1 MLTAGFADPSL
12 DAQRCFRAVLEAMSR
27 PGRVQHLDA
36 GLAEPPA
43 PLGVAAGAVLLT
55 LADADTPVWI
65 DDAAAPA
72 ADWLRFHAGC
82 PLVAAPGEAQFALA
96 CGAMPALDALAQ
108 GTEEAPQDSATLVL
122 QVASLVQ
129 GTSPQV
135 ASLVQGTSPQV
146 ASLVQGTSLQV
157 ASRAALR
164 LTGPGIETAHMLQVE
179 GLPPGFVA
187 AWARNAALFP
197 RGVDVILCAGATL
210 AALPRTLRIEE
221 CP

>member
-27 PGRVQHLDA
+27 PGRVQQLEA
-36 GLAEPPA
+36 GMAEPPT
-43 PLGVAAGAVLLT
+43 PLGLAAGAVLLA

-72 ADWLRFHAGC
+72 TDWLRFHAGC

-108 GTEEAPQDSATLVL
+108 GTEEAPQESATLVL
-122 QVASLVQ
+122 QVASLTR
-129 GTSPQV
+129 GTP
-135 ASLVQGTSPQV
+135 
-146 ASLVQGTSLQV
+146 
-157 ASRAALR
+157 LR
-164 LTGPGIETAHMLQVE
+164 LTGPGIEREHHLRVE
-179 GLPPGFVA
+179 GLPDGFVA

-197 RGVDVILCAGATL
+197 RGVDVILCAGGSL
-210 AALPRTLRIEE
+210 AALPRTVRVEE
-221 CP
+221 IA

>member
-65 DDAAAPA
+65 DDVAAPA

-122 QVASLVQ
+122 QVASLAQGALLQVASLAQ
-129 GTSPQV
+129 GTSP
-135 ASLVQGTSPQV
+135 P
-146 ASLVQGTSLQV
+146 V